1 VRRISYKFWIG
12 YTRLLVV
19 SHKTKCVKLGKNA
32 SFVAVKTIDLLGVLN
47 IKLKNV
53 VATTPSQKYN
63 INMTKMS

>member
-1 VRRISYKFWIG
+1 M
-12 YTRLLVV
+12 
-19 SHKTKCVKLGKNA
+19 KLEKSV

-63 INMTKMS
+63 MNMTKMS

>member
-1 VRRISYKFWIG
+1 
-12 YTRLLVV
+12 
-19 SHKTKCVKLGKNA
+19 VKLGKNA
-32 SFVAVKTIDLLGVLN
+32 SFVAVKIIDLLGVLN